1 MKSKLFLVLPIIFIC
16 LSSILIYQSRN
27 RRNDY
32 RSTIESSSI
41 PEPSAFEQLQ
51 KGKNKEIVDLGE
63 AMITFV
69 HFEDVNQAILS
80 IGDEEIHFPLSVTN
94 IDKNQFELI
103 GLADSP
109 SNLTIGSTFGL
120 AQDTNQQHYY
130 YPLENE

>member
-41 PEPSAFEQLQ
+41 LEPSAFEQLQ

-69 HFEDVNQAILS
+69 HFEDVNQVILS
-80 IGDEEIHFPLSVTN
+80 IGDEEIHFPISVTN

-103 GLADSP
+103 DLADSP
-109 SNLTIGSTFGL
+109 SDLTIGSTFGL
-120 AQDTNQQHYY
+120 AQDTNQQYYY

>member
-41 PEPSAFEQLQ
+41 LEPSAFEQLQ

-63 AMITFV
+63 AMITFI
-69 HFEDVNQAILS
+69 HFEDVNQVILS
-80 IGDEEIHFPLSVTN
+80 IGDEEIHFPISVTN

-109 SNLTIGSTFGL
+109 SDLAIGSTFGL
-120 AQDTNQQHYY
+120 AQDTNQQYYY

>member
-1 MKSKLFLVLPIIFIC
+1 MKSKLFLILPIIFIC

-51 KGKNKEIVDLGE
+51 KGKNKKIVDLGE
-63 AMITFV
+63 TMITFV

-109 SNLTIGSTFGL
+109 SNLKIGSTFGL
-120 AQDTNQQHYY
+120 AQDTNQQYYY